1 MAKDKSSWGPVW
13 EKIFSSREWGRYP
26 EISVVRF
33 IAENFYNFTHKDRS
47 KIKILDLGCGTGN
60 HVWYLAREG
69 FRVYGIDGSK
79 TAIKFAKK
87 KLGQEGLK
95 AELVVDDIIRL
106 PYRDNFFDA
115 VIDSAA
121 IQHNRLQN
129 IGIIIHEVH
138 RVLKPEGRIFSM
150 LVAKDESLKF
160 GFGQVHFFNKREI
173 YKLFADFSELI
184 INYDQH
190 TRGVNHHIHKSWLVE
205 AKK

>member
-1 MAKDKSSWGPVW
+1 MLKTRKSWDPVW
-13 EKIFSSREWGRYP
+13 EKIFSSREWGYYP

-33 IAENFYNFTHKDRS
+33 IAEHFYNFTHKDRS

-79 TAIKFAKK
+79 TAIKSAKK
-87 KLGQEGLK
+87 RLAQEGLK
-95 AELVVDDIIRL
+95 AELMVGDMARL
-106 PYRDNFFDA
+106 PYGDDYFDA

-121 IQHNRLQN
+121 IQHNRLRD
-129 IGIIIHEVH
+129 IGVIIHEIH
-138 RVLKPEGRIFSM
+138 RVLKPEGRVFSM
-150 LVAKDESLKF
+150 LVAKDKTLKAS
-160 GFGQVHFFNKREI
+160 FGQVHFFNKLEI
-173 YKLFADFSELI
+173 YKLFADFPELI
-184 INYDQH
+184 INYYQH

>member
-1 MAKDKSSWGPVW
+1 MW
-13 EKIFSSREWGRYP
+13 EKIFSEREWGCYP
-26 EISVVRF
+26 EVSVVRF
-33 IAENFYNFTHKDRS
+33 IAENFYSFSHKDRS

-69 FRVYGIDGSK
+69 FSVYGIDGSK

-95 AELVVDDIIRL
+95 AELMLGDIVRL
-106 PYRDNFFDA
+106 PYGDNYFDA

-121 IQHNRLQN
+121 IQHNCLRD
-129 IGIIIHEVH
+129 IGVIIHEVH

-150 LVAKDESLKF
+150 LVAKDKSLKV
-160 GFGQVHFFNKREI
+160 GFGQIHFFNQREI
-173 YKLFADFSELI
+173 YKLFGDFSELI
-184 INYDQH
+184 INYYQH